1 MVMDNAEEQRIIEL
15 INQEYGRQVKEG
27 RSEIR
32 NIIRLKIVKISLSCV
47 RLF

>member
-1 MVMDNAEEQRIIEL
+1 MDNAEEQRIIEL